1 MLSQYAP
8 VEGLDEDGVRTCR
21 ERVPP
26 CPHIVHA
33 GQHDDW
39 HTSRSEGLPDATAHL
54 GAVHARHLQVHQNG
68 PRRVCRDRREGGRPI
83 RRRNH
88 PVPVRPQQQLEQLA
102 DAWIVVDHEHQG
114 IAGIVHGLNL
124 MRILLIEDNE
134 SNAYLAQLLLE
145 RRGHVVTTAR
155 TGTEGVR
162 LAGRGSYDAIL
173 LDLRL
178 PDGDGCDFVAPLVAG
193 AGRVPVVAVSA
204 HALAADH
211 RRALEVGCAAF
222 IEKPIDVASFVDRI
236 EQIVAEGGD
245 DLPNSLVS

>member
-1 MLSQYAP
+1 
-8 VEGLDEDGVRTCR
+8 
-21 ERVPP
+21 
-26 CPHIVHA
+26 
-33 GQHDDW
+33 
-39 HTSRSEGLPDATAHL
+39 
-54 GAVHARHLQVHQNG
+54 
-68 PRRVCRDRREGGRPI
+68 
-83 RRRNH
+83 
-88 PVPVRPQQQLEQLA
+88 
-102 DAWIVVDHEHQG
+102 
-114 IAGIVHGLNL
+114 

-173 LDLRL
+173 L
-178 PDGDGCDFVAPLVAG
+178 VAG

-211 RRALEVGCAAF
+211 RRALEVGCVAF

-236 EQIVAEGGD
+236 EQIVAGFSD
-245 DLPNSLVS
+245 DSPNSLVS